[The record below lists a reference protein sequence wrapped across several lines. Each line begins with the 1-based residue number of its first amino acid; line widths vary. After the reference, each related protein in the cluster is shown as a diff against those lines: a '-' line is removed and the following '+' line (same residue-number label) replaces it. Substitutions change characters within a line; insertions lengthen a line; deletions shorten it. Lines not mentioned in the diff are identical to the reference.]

1 MNKLET
7 ALQNF
12 FEKTPEEK
20 EQLVNRM
27 VVFLE
32 SYIDRYEPKLLGF
45 MKTIE
50 LTQSSITK
58 NIDNDKF
65 ELAHVQTEAFN
76 RIREKYSKI
85 NITDIL

>member
-1 MNKLET
+1 MNKLYT

-12 FEKTPEEK
+12 FEKTSEEK
-20 EQLVNRM
+20 DKVINKM
-27 VVFLE
+27 FDFLE
-32 SYIDRYEPKLLGF
+32 LEINRHEPKLLGF

-50 LTQSSITK
+50 LTQSSIIK

-76 RIREKYSKI
+76 RIREKYGKI